1 MLRIDGRLLVA
12 SVVGV
17 FLVGAVLGFLLGGTG
32 AGTQAADADPTVTP
46 VPAES
51 AADTPAT
58 AAPGGAPTES
68 TTVAP
73 TNTPI
78 RGESPAPTATAT
90 LTPTMV
96 PTPTPTVAAS
106 TPVRPGETPSRTPM
120 LIRRFDSEEIE
131 YELRG
136 LLNEWREKQGLEPFR
151 VANGT
156 LVAELNA
163 MATSH
168 SVEMANA
175 SKLAYTIDGRSSADR
190 YRAHDLYLNCVFD
203 ADHNAY
209 VVTPSNNDLEV
220 LAKTYAGTT
229 YETANGTDYNANETA
244 VAEDLFEFLMA
255 NDLHRDKLAERNAS
269 RIGIGIEITRN
280 NEVFLTGNLCGR

>member
-1 MLRIDGRLLVA
+1 
-12 SVVGV
+12 
-17 FLVGAVLGFLLGGTG
+17 
-32 AGTQAADADPTVTP
+32 
-46 VPAES
+46 
-51 AADTPAT
+51 
-58 AAPGGAPTES
+58 
-68 TTVAP
+68 
-73 TNTPI
+73 
-78 RGESPAPTATAT
+78 
-90 LTPTMV
+90 
-96 PTPTPTVAAS
+96 
-106 TPVRPGETPSRTPM
+106 M
-120 LIRRFDSEEIE
+120 LIRRFDTDEIE

-136 LLNEWREKQGLEPFR
+136 LLNEWREEQGLEPFG

-168 SVEMANA
+168 SVVMANA
-175 SKLAYTIDGRSSADR
+175 SRLAHTIDGRSSADR

-244 VAEDLFEFLMA
+244 VAEDLFEFLVA